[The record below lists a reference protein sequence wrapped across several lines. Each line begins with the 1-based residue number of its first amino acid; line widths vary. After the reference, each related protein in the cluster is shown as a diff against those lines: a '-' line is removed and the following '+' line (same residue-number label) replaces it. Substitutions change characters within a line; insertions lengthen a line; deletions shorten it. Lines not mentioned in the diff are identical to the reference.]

1 MLRNRLKILQVVP
14 YFYPAWAY
22 GGIPRVAYE
31 LSRELVRKGHDVT
44 VYTTDVLD
52 RDSRCGEAGKEVFV
66 DGIRVLYFRN
76 LSNILAYDYQLFL
89 PTGLCGVLRRSIPDF
104 DILHLHGHRHL
115 LNNAVHFHAMKS
127 GKPFVLSGHGT
138 VVRIERRVWAKRIF
152 DIVLGDRILR
162 DARRL
167 IAVSEHEVGQYR
179 EMGVE
184 KEKVEV
190 IYNGIDIGAYRAL
203 PEKGGFREKYSLAD
217 RKIVLYL
224 GKITPRKGLDFLVR
238 AFSEMPGRDAVL
250 VIAGNDMGFQD
261 KIETIIR
268 EKSVGNRVL
277 FTGLLIGEEK
287 LSAYRDADVLVYPA
301 IHEIFG
307 LVPFEAIMCGTPV
320 IVTDDC
326 GCGEIIGREGIGT
339 TVRYGDVAG
348 LKEKMEEVLS
358 DRVGSSE
365 KVRRGREFIG
375 ENLSWE
381 RIGAEYERLYHECCV
396 K

>member
-1 MLRNRLKILQVVP
+1 LLRKRLEILQVVP
-14 YFYPAWAY
+14 YFFPAWAY

-52 RDSRCGEAGKEVFV
+52 RHSRCGEAGKEVVV
-66 DGIRVLYFRN
+66 DGIRVRYFRN
-76 LSNILAYDYQLFL
+76 LSNALAYDYQLFL

-104 DILHLHGHRHL
+104 DILHFHGHRHL

-152 DIVLGDRILR
+152 DKVVGDRILR

-167 IAVSEHEVGQYR
+167 VAVSEHEVGQYR

-184 KEKVEV
+184 KERVEV
-190 IYNGIDIGAYRAL
+190 IYNGIDVDAYRAL
-203 PEKGGFREKYSLAD
+203 PEKGGFRERYSLAD

-238 AFSEMPGRDAVL
+238 AFSGLRGGDAVL
-250 VIAGNDMGFQD
+250 VIAGNDMGFRD
-261 KIETIIR
+261 KVEAVIR
-268 EKSVGNRVL
+268 EKGVGDRVL
-277 FTGLLIGEEK
+277 FTGLLTGEEK

-326 GCGEIIGREGIGT
+326 GCGEIIGREGIGY
-339 TVRYGDVAG
+339 TVRYGDVIG
-348 LKEKMEEVLS
+348 LKDKLEEVLA
-358 DRVGSSE
+358 DRADSSE
-365 KVRRGREFIG
+365 KVERGREFIR